1 MVPRA
6 YHKKTG
12 WLRAWRPDRRM
23 NKLSKVQQVVDHVSE
38 SLPTQL
44 REDERTHYQLYP
56 FSLPVVP
63 RGFHGR

>member
-1 MVPRA
+1 
-6 YHKKTG
+6 
-12 WLRAWRPDRRM
+12 M